1 MLTINMDED
10 VKKEFQ
16 EVVSSLGLNA
26 TSAVNLFA
34 RAVIREK
41 GIPFPITLRT
51 KEEQAWNDYLN
62 DEIQKGYEHMLAG
75 DGMTKE
81 ELKRF
86 LAENKAS

>member
-16 EVVSSLGLNA
+16 DVVGKLGLNA

-41 GIPFPITLRT
+41 AIPFPITLRT
-51 KEEQAWNDYLN
+51 REEQDWNDYLSGTI
-62 DEIQKGYEHMLAG
+62 EKGYEDMLAG
-75 DGMTKE
+75 KGMTQE
-81 ELKRF
+81 ELVRF
-86 LAENKAS
+86 LNENRES